1 MARAS
6 SGTSDDTTHCDRAVL
21 YRPGMEL
28 AGAAGFVLLA
38 VFGIGWAIRI
48 VGQLR
53 HRSYWK
59 IGLRL
64 YAAAIAALPIVGGV
78 AILAIP
84 YGRFGDLWWLSF
96 LFIPMG
102 LVTIAVGILAVG
114 WIARASISD
123 SRHVEFGPFLPR
135 R

>member
-1 MARAS
+1 M
-6 SGTSDDTTHCDRAVL
+6 THCDPAVL
-21 YRPGMEL
+21 YRAGMEL
-28 AGAAGFVLLA
+28 VRSAGFVLLA

-64 YAAAIAALPIVGGV
+64 YAGAIAALPIVGGV

-84 YGRFGDLWWLSF
+84 YDRFGDAWWLAL
-96 LFIPMG
+96 LFIPVG
-102 LVTIAVGILAVG
+102 LVTIAVGILAIR
-114 WIARASISD
+114 WIARASIDD
-123 SRHVEFGPFLPR
+123 SRHVDFGSFLPHR
-135 R
+135 RSP